1 MEQCRENEAA
11 IVTGASSGIGA
22 AISARLCK
30 MGYEVFGI
38 GRSFGSSFAEQ
49 FPDVADNPLFHAV
62 VCDLLDTEKM
72 LKLVRGIAAE
82 ATVTLLVN
90 NAGSAYYGLHEELSP
105 KKIQEMVRTDLE
117 VPMILSQQLLRGFK
131 KNKGCIVNIAS
142 VTAQQSNPHGCA
154 YGAVKAGLVSF
165 SRSLFDEARKYGV
178 RVAVVSPDMT
188 KTELYRNADFTVGE
202 ETESYLLPQDVADAV
217 AYIVEQR
224 EGVAVSEVTLRPQ
237 YHRIRR
243 KPVAKRRDRSN
254 ERSYKRKTVNA
265 DSCVCT
271 ADIPRESAA
280 ADLQRDRHENCR
292 LFSRGGCT
300 RRGRCNDDAQQ
311 SHHRLFA
318 RTGERV
324 CHHHGAA
331 VRREGYPGREKSFA
345 ASLVLG
351 TVISVVLTVLGLVF
365 LQPILRFLN
374 VPEHLIPVAG
384 PYIFIII
391 AGLLATFLYDAC
403 AAALRALGDTVT
415 PLVILAVSVALNIA
429 GDLLFVLVL
438 KAGVRGAAAATVL
451 AQILAFVIC
460 WIYMLRRYEMLRL
473 AREDFRDADT
483 AMVKTCSG
491 RVCRWAL

>member
-1 MEQCRENEAA
+1 MEQCRKNEAA

-49 FPDVADNPLFHAV
+49 FPDAADHPLFHAV

-82 ATVTLLVN
+82 AEVTLLVN

-154 YGAVKAGLVSF
+154 YGAVKAGLTSF

-178 RVAVVSPDMT
+178 RVAAVSPDMT
-188 KTELYRNADFTVGE
+188 KTELYRNADFMVGE

-217 AYIVEQR
+217 AYIVGQR

-243 KPVAKRRDRSN
+243 KPVAKK
-254 ERSYKRKTVNA
+254 ER
-265 DSCVCT
+265 
-271 ADIPRESAA
+271 
-280 ADLQRDRHENCR
+280 
-292 LFSRGGCT
+292 
-300 RRGRCNDDAQQ
+300 
-311 SHHRLFA
+311 
-318 RTGERV
+318 
-324 CHHHGAA
+324 
-331 VRREGYPGREKSFA
+331 
-345 ASLVLG
+345 
-351 TVISVVLTVLGLVF
+351 
-365 LQPILRFLN
+365 
-374 VPEHLIPVAG
+374 PV
-384 PYIFIII
+384 
-391 AGLLATFLYDAC
+391 
-403 AAALRALGDTVT
+403 
-415 PLVILAVSVALNIA
+415 
-429 GDLLFVLVL
+429 
-438 KAGVRGAAAATVL
+438 
-451 AQILAFVIC
+451 
-460 WIYMLRRYEMLRL
+460 E
-473 AREDFRDADT
+473 
-483 AMVKTCSG
+483 
-491 RVCRWAL
+491 

>member
-217 AYIVEQR
+217 AYIVGQR

-243 KPVAKRRDRSN
+243 KPVTKK
-254 ERSYKRKTVNA
+254 ER
-265 DSCVCT
+265 
-271 ADIPRESAA
+271 
-280 ADLQRDRHENCR
+280 
-292 LFSRGGCT
+292 
-300 RRGRCNDDAQQ
+300 
-311 SHHRLFA
+311 
-318 RTGERV
+318 
-324 CHHHGAA
+324 
-331 VRREGYPGREKSFA
+331 
-345 ASLVLG
+345 
-351 TVISVVLTVLGLVF
+351 
-365 LQPILRFLN
+365 
-374 VPEHLIPVAG
+374 PV
-384 PYIFIII
+384 
-391 AGLLATFLYDAC
+391 
-403 AAALRALGDTVT
+403 
-415 PLVILAVSVALNIA
+415 
-429 GDLLFVLVL
+429 
-438 KAGVRGAAAATVL
+438 
-451 AQILAFVIC
+451 
-460 WIYMLRRYEMLRL
+460 E
-473 AREDFRDADT
+473 
-483 AMVKTCSG
+483 
-491 RVCRWAL
+491 

>member
-49 FPDVADNPLFHAV
+49 FPDAADNPLFHAV
-62 VCDLLDTEKM
+62 VCDLLDTEKI
-72 LKLVRGIAAE
+72 LKLVRGIAEE
-82 ATVTLLVN
+82 AGVTLLVN

-224 EGVAVSEVTLRPQ
+224 AGVAVSEVTLRPQ

-243 KPVAKRRDRSN
+243 KPVAKK
-254 ERSYKRKTVNA
+254 ER
-265 DSCVCT
+265 
-271 ADIPRESAA
+271 
-280 ADLQRDRHENCR
+280 
-292 LFSRGGCT
+292 
-300 RRGRCNDDAQQ
+300 
-311 SHHRLFA
+311 
-318 RTGERV
+318 
-324 CHHHGAA
+324 
-331 VRREGYPGREKSFA
+331 
-345 ASLVLG
+345 
-351 TVISVVLTVLGLVF
+351 
-365 LQPILRFLN
+365 
-374 VPEHLIPVAG
+374 PV
-384 PYIFIII
+384 
-391 AGLLATFLYDAC
+391 
-403 AAALRALGDTVT
+403 
-415 PLVILAVSVALNIA
+415 
-429 GDLLFVLVL
+429 
-438 KAGVRGAAAATVL
+438 
-451 AQILAFVIC
+451 
-460 WIYMLRRYEMLRL
+460 E
-473 AREDFRDADT
+473 
-483 AMVKTCSG
+483 
-491 RVCRWAL
+491 

>member
-49 FPDVADNPLFHAV
+49 FPDAADNPLFHAV
-62 VCDLLDTEKM
+62 VCDLLDTEKI
-72 LKLVRGIAAE
+72 LKLVRGIAEE
-82 ATVTLLVN
+82 AGVTLLVN

-165 SRSLFDEARKYGV
+165 SRSLFDDARKYGV
-178 RVAVVSPDMT
+178 RVATVSPDMT

-243 KPVAKRRDRSN
+243 KPVTKK
-254 ERSYKRKTVNA
+254 ER
-265 DSCVCT
+265 
-271 ADIPRESAA
+271 
-280 ADLQRDRHENCR
+280 
-292 LFSRGGCT
+292 
-300 RRGRCNDDAQQ
+300 
-311 SHHRLFA
+311 
-318 RTGERV
+318 
-324 CHHHGAA
+324 
-331 VRREGYPGREKSFA
+331 
-345 ASLVLG
+345 
-351 TVISVVLTVLGLVF
+351 
-365 LQPILRFLN
+365 
-374 VPEHLIPVAG
+374 PV
-384 PYIFIII
+384 
-391 AGLLATFLYDAC
+391 
-403 AAALRALGDTVT
+403 
-415 PLVILAVSVALNIA
+415 
-429 GDLLFVLVL
+429 
-438 KAGVRGAAAATVL
+438 
-451 AQILAFVIC
+451 
-460 WIYMLRRYEMLRL
+460 E
-473 AREDFRDADT
+473 
-483 AMVKTCSG
+483 
-491 RVCRWAL
+491 

>member
-142 VTAQQSNPHGCA
+142 VTAQQSKPHGCA

-178 RVAVVSPDMT
+178 RVATVSPDMT

-202 ETESYLLPQDVADAV
+202 ETESYLLPQDVAEAV
-217 AYIVEQR
+217 AYIVGQR

-243 KPVAKRRDRSN
+243 KPVAKK
-254 ERSYKRKTVNA
+254 ER
-265 DSCVCT
+265 
-271 ADIPRESAA
+271 
-280 ADLQRDRHENCR
+280 
-292 LFSRGGCT
+292 
-300 RRGRCNDDAQQ
+300 
-311 SHHRLFA
+311 
-318 RTGERV
+318 
-324 CHHHGAA
+324 
-331 VRREGYPGREKSFA
+331 
-345 ASLVLG
+345 
-351 TVISVVLTVLGLVF
+351 
-365 LQPILRFLN
+365 
-374 VPEHLIPVAG
+374 PV
-384 PYIFIII
+384 
-391 AGLLATFLYDAC
+391 
-403 AAALRALGDTVT
+403 
-415 PLVILAVSVALNIA
+415 
-429 GDLLFVLVL
+429 
-438 KAGVRGAAAATVL
+438 
-451 AQILAFVIC
+451 
-460 WIYMLRRYEMLRL
+460 E
-473 AREDFRDADT
+473 
-483 AMVKTCSG
+483 
-491 RVCRWAL
+491 